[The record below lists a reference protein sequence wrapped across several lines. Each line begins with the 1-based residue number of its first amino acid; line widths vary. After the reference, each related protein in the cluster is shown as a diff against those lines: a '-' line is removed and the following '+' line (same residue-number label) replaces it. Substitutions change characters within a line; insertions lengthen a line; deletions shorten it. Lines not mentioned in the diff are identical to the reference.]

1 MKSQLRIALLSLV
14 SAISIGIT
22 QPAFASWS
30 WSSAGIWSSSV
41 ADCTSPGEAINDH
54 SFKFANT
61 SAAANCTNAFAN
73 SSAQSGWGGGTGRG
87 KVTAVPGGWGP
98 MVPGLAQ
105 GSISTPGFTI
115 STTGLTFNGT
125 GTASESSLVF
135 EELGAFLFTG
145 DPNQAFGSLTNPY
158 DIEKLE
164 SMGVISASDVLF
176 NLHNSQIPSSFSSLS
191 FTTSISPS
199 QEQNVVLLA
208 YGTTAV
214 PEPGSLF
221 LLGSGVVGMGG
232 YLRRRFST
240 TG

>member
-1 MKSQLRIALLSLV
+1 MKSQLRIALFSLV
-14 SAISIGIT
+14 SVFSIGIA

-73 SSAQSGWGGGTGRG
+73 SSARSGWGGGTGRG

-115 STTGLTFNGT
+115 STTGITFTGT
-125 GTASESSLVF
+125 GTASESPMVF

-145 DPNQAFGSLTNPY
+145 DPSLGFGSLTNPY
-158 DIEKLE
+158 DIEQLE
-164 SMGVISASDVLF
+164 SMGVISSSDVLF
-176 NLHNSQIPSSFSSLS
+176 NLHDSQIPSSFSSLH
-191 FTTSISPS
+191 FITSIGPS
-199 QEQNVVLLA
+199 QEPNVVLLA

-214 PEPGSLF
+214 PEPSTLL
-221 LLGSGVVGMGG
+221 LLGSAIAGVGG
-232 YLRRRFST
+232 VLHRRMLTRS
-240 TG
+240 